1 MCLFPQVS
9 HQGATS
15 ACYEQLIVA
24 GNAETKRME
33 SPHRKTDY
41 SQRLPSGWRETLDP
55 IDWQWV
61 GQNLFPCKGVFV
73 SDLKTWWHPLHLPC
87 SSRNLPSLGSYFYKR
102 LFLWMPR
109 KMWLFDFKCTS
120 CVRHSL
126 SSKGLYHRVRSVI
139 DIKNRYY
146 LAAEYLECSSCKEM
160 FISYDHSLMEQLTED
175 YKARFGIFFDTK
187 VCL

>member
-1 MCLFPQVS
+1 
-9 HQGATS
+9 
-15 ACYEQLIVA
+15 
-24 GNAETKRME
+24 
-33 SPHRKTDY
+33 
-41 SQRLPSGWRETLDP
+41 
-55 IDWQWV
+55 
-61 GQNLFPCKGVFV
+61 V

-187 VCL
+187 VCLWQSYCFFLCVLGLREIAQRHCAKISMSCNQKNGWEAF